1 MSTGVDSWTGAADL
15 AAIYPFTGLE
25 IVLVIV
31 AVLIWLVW
39 HCWQIKS
46 ENKEYDDALRHYN
59 QVGLDA
65 ALDHRG
71 RHDSMVSHD

>member
-1 MSTGVDSWTGAADL
+1 MSTNVESWSDVASLG
-15 AAIYPFTGLE
+15 AIYPFPGIE
-25 IVLVIV
+25 WPLVIIG
-31 AVLIWLVW
+31 VLIWLAW
-39 HCWQIKS
+39 HCWQIRS

-59 QVGLDA
+59 EVGLDA